1 MPLHL
6 LVYRS
11 LPVLVIILFN
21 FCLFMELNF
30 RDSTF
35 VDLNYYFLLFHRLSL
50 LLVLIITP
58 GFSFFDS
65 FNLCVALFFD
75 FIVAHCP

>member
-6 LVYRS
+6 LAYRS

-35 VDLNYYFLLFHRLSL
+35 VDLNYYFL
-50 LLVLIITP
+50 
-58 GFSFFDS
+58 FFDVSSS
-65 FNLCVALFFD
+65 FTAVGFNYNTRLQFL
-75 FIVAHCP
+75 